1 MTGKAIDSKV
11 FFDLI
16 VKRESEAKE
25 YKKSQKWEKRKTV
38 LKEYPF
44 FKTLLAYLS
53 ARLRRR
59 GKSQVI
65 THLHDRSRLG
75 TDLALDHYD
84 ASERKDLYIREE
96 RIAVYT
102 SLIGPYD
109 TLKEPLLH
117 PDNVDYYIFT
127 DQPIQ
132 SGSQWKSLDIRSLL
146 PSGIQR
152 DPVACNRWCKFHPH
166 LLFPDYQYSIY
177 IDSNIWVFSDL
188 TPLTASLDSF
198 PVAMFR
204 HKKRN
209 CVYEEIQACL
219 DQNKG
224 DRGRL
229 EQQVD
234 ELKALGIPPH
244 WGLLEASVIARQHL
258 DPACVSLM
266 EKWWD
271 SFMLGSGR
279 DQISLIE
286 CLWRDGIDPYAIGT
300 LGDNLQRCDLFL
312 QTRHVNE

>member
-1 MTGKAIDSKV
+1 MRRDSKE

-16 VKRESEAKE
+16 VKKESEAKG
-25 YKKSQKWEKRKTV
+25 YRKSQKREKRKTV
-38 LKEYPF
+38 LKQSPF
-44 FKTLLAYLS
+44 FKVLIAFIS
-53 ARLRRR
+53 ARFRRK
-59 GKSQVI
+59 GKSPVKSYV
-65 THLHDRSRLG
+65 HDRSRLG

-84 ASERKDLYIREE
+84 AKERKDLYIRED

-102 SLIGPYD
+102 SLFGPYD

-127 DQPIQ
+127 DQPIP
-132 SGSQWKSLDIRSLL
+132 SGSLWKSLDIGPLL

-152 DPVACNRWCKFHPH
+152 NPVACNRWCKFHPH

-234 ELKALGIPPH
+234 ELRALGIPQH

-312 QTRHVNE
+312 QMRHVNE

>member
-1 MTGKAIDSKV
+1 MTGKAIDSKDC
-11 FFDLI
+11 FDLI
-16 VKRESEAKE
+16 VKRESEAKG
-25 YKKSQKWEKRKTV
+25 YRKSQKREKRKTV
-38 LKEYPF
+38 LKEYPLF
-44 FKTLLAYLS
+44 QVLLAFIS
-53 ARLRRR
+53 ARFRRR
-59 GKSQVI
+59 RKSPVKSYV
-65 THLHDRSRLG
+65 HDRSRLG

-84 ASERKDLYIREE
+84 ARERKDLYIRED

-102 SLIGPYD
+102 SLFGPYD

-127 DQPIQ
+127 DQPIPG
-132 SGSQWKSLDIRSLL
+132 GSLWKSLDIGPLL
-146 PSGIQR
+146 PSGIQG

-229 EQQVD
+229 EKQGD
-234 ELKALGIPPH
+234 ELNALGIPPY
-244 WGLLEASVIARQHL
+244 WGLLEASVIARQHQL
-258 DPACVSLM
+258 PACVSLM

-271 SFMLGSGR
+271 SFMYGSGR

-312 QTRHVNE
+312 QMRHVNE